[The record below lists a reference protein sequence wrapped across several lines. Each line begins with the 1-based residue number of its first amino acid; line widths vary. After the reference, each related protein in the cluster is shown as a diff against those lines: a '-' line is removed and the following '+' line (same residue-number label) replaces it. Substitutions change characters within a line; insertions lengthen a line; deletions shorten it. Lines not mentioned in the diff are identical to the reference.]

1 MRLGPPTVPILGN
14 EHQIPAADGHF
25 LYVVTSLFFSGCFRC
40 LFFFFRVS
48 KLKAWRLKV
57 ANTRLT
63 QWSREFGGIFSLKR
77 FTNTTLVI
85 SDRKLIKDLLDK
97 KSNIYSNRPASIVA
111 RLITQ
116 GDHLLVM
123 DYGETWRK
131 IRKLVHQY
139 FMEPMCEKQ
148 HIHVQHAEAT
158 QMMRDFMVDPDHHMA
173 HPKRYSN
180 SITNSLGA

>member
-1 MRLGPPTVPILGN
+1 MLN
-14 EHQIPAADGHF
+14 F
-25 LYVVTSLFFSGCFRC
+25 
-40 LFFFFRVS
+40 
-48 KLKAWRLKV
+48 
-57 ANTRLT
+57 ANIRLT
-63 QWSREFGGIFSLKR
+63 KWSREFGGIFSLKR
-77 FTNTTLVI
+77 FTNTTLII

-116 GDHLLVM
+116 GDHILIM

-139 FMEPMCEKQ
+139 FMESMCEKQ

-158 QMMRDFMVDPDHHMA
+158 QMMRDFMIDPDNHML

-180 SITNSLGA
+180 SITNSLGACLLPECASDLFHFGARLFLRLSVRRANPGTVVVTNHL